1 MINGKK
7 VLAII
12 PARGGSKRLPL
23 KNILPLH
30 GKPLIAWSIE
40 AALNSQ
46 YIDHV
51 VVSTDCE
58 NIAKVA
64 LDFGAD
70 IPFIRPPEIA
80 TDKASTDSV
89 ILHLLSTLTADTTP
103 DIVVILQP
111 TSPLR
116 TSQDVDHALKMLI
129 DKRAE
134 GVVSVCECEHSP
146 LWSNTLPADSNM
158 GAFINKDIKGKRSQ
172 DLPFFYRLNGAVYVF
187 TTDSLIDKQ
196 GISYTESVFSFI
208 MPGSRS
214 VDIDH
219 ELDFRLAEV
228 ILNQY

>member
-12 PARGGSKRLPL
+12 PARGGSKRLPR

-40 AALNSQ
+40 AGLNSK
-46 YIDHV
+46 YIDRV

-58 NIAKVA
+58 DIAKVA
-64 LDFGAD
+64 IDFGAD
-70 IPFIRPPEIA
+70 VPFIRPSEIA
-80 TDKASTDSV
+80 TDTASTDSV
-89 ILHLLSTLTADTTP
+89 ILHCLSTLSVDTNP

-116 TSQDVDHALKMLI
+116 TNQDIDQALRLLI
-129 DKRAE
+129 DKEAE
-134 GVVSVCECEHSP
+134 GIVSVCECEHSP
-146 LWSNTLPADSNM
+146 FWSNTLPADSNM
-158 GAFINKDIKGKRSQ
+158 GAFINKDVKGKRSQ
-172 DLPFFYRLNGAVYVF
+172 DLPSCYRLNGAVYVF
-187 TTDSLIDKQ
+187 TSDSLIDKQ
-196 GISYTESVFSFI
+196 GVSYTESVYSFI

-214 VDIDH
+214 VDIDL

-228 ILNQY
+228 ILNQ